1 MNDEIKNKILSGDFG
16 KVLLNEELKNYTTMH
31 IGGPADILVM
41 PETEDKLTGLVKTL
55 KGKDVP
61 LTFIGRGSNLLIRD
75 KGIRGVV
82 VVLRENY
89 SEIKVEGNIVTAQ
102 AGAALR
108 DAAIASFKNSLTG
121 MEAVSGI
128 PGSVGGGVIMKA
140 GAYGTEMKDIIKSV
154 KTMDKDGNIKVYSNE
169 EMDFSYRHSLAGEK
183 GLIVLEAS
191 FELKEGD
198 RVKIYEA
205 FEDFDYKRSSRQP
218 LARYSAESTFKRPEG
233 HFASKSIDEAGL
245 RGFTIN
251 QAQVSEKHT
260 GFLINIE
267 NSTCENM
274 LELIKE
280 VQKIIM
286 DKYSVKLEREVKLI
300 GEE

>member
-1 MNDEIKNKILSGDFG
+1 MREEIKNKILSGDFG
-16 KVLLNEELKNYTTMH
+16 EVLLNEELKKYTTMH
-31 IGGPADILVM
+31 IGGPADILIM
-41 PETEDKLTGLVKTL
+41 PETEDQLTGLVKLL
-55 KGKDVP
+55 KGDDTP

-89 SEIKVEGNIVTAQ
+89 SKIKVEGNLVIAQ

-108 DAAIASFKNSLTG
+108 DAAIASFENSLTG

-128 PGSVGGGVIMKA
+128 PGSVGGGVIMNA
-140 GAYGTEMKDIIKSV
+140 GAYGTEMKDIIKNV
-154 KTMDKDGNIKVYSNE
+154 KTMDKDGNIKVYTNE

-183 GLIVLEAS
+183 DLIVLEAS

-198 RVKIYEA
+198 REKIYED

-218 LARYSAESTFKRPEG
+218 LDRYSAGSTFKRPEG
-233 HFASKSIDEAGL
+233 YFASKLIDEAGL

-274 LELIKE
+274 LELIKV
-280 VQKIIM
+280 VQKIIL

>member
-1 MNDEIKNKILSGDFG
+1 MREEIRDKILSGDFG
-16 KVLLNEELKNYTTMH
+16 KVLENENLKKYTTMH
-31 IGGPADILVM
+31 IGGPADILLM
-41 PETEDKLTGLVKTL
+41 PNKEEELSALVSLLKDEDI
-55 KGKDVP
+55 P
-61 LTFIGRGSNLLIRD
+61 LTLIGRGSNLLIRD

-89 SEIKVEGNIVTAQ
+89 SDIKVKDNIVIAQ

-108 DAAIASFKNSLTG
+108 DAAIASFENSLTG

-128 PGSVGGGVIMKA
+128 PGSVGGGVIMNA

-154 KTMDKDGNIKVYSNE
+154 KTMDKNGHIKVYTNE

-183 GLIVLEAS
+183 DLIVLEAS
-191 FELKEGD
+191 FELKKAD
-198 RVKIYEA
+198 KDQIYKA

-218 LARYSAESTFKRPEG
+218 LDRYSAGSTFKRPEG
-233 HFASKSIDEAGL
+233 HFASKLIDDAGL
-245 RGFTIN
+245 RGFTIG

-300 GEE
+300 GEK

>member
-31 IGGPADILVM
+31 IGGPADILVI
-41 PETEDKLTGLVKTL
+41 PETEDQLTGLVKTL

-128 PGSVGGGVIMKA
+128 PGSVGGGVIMNA

-198 RVKIYEA
+198 KVKIYEA

-218 LARYSAESTFKRPEG
+218 LDRYSAGSTFKRPEG
-233 HFASKSIDEAGL
+233 HFASKLIDEAGL